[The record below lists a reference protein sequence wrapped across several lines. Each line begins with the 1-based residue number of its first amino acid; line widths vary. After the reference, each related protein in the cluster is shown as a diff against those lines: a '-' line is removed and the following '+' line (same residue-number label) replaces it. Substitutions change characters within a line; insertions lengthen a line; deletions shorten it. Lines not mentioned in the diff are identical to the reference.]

1 LLKGSTI
8 TAFVLTA
15 YDLPASMDYRLGMDY
30 AMLANLIKRLARQP
44 TAHDNKYTRGTVG
57 FVTGSDV
64 YPGAA
69 VLGVGAAQQTGVG
82 LVRYV
87 GPKRAADLVL
97 QSHPEVIA
105 ADRFSQAWP
114 AQAWVIG
121 SGISGTDDFQRA
133 NINDLLADP
142 RIAVVDAGAL
152 EILDFGTVSQSSLLL
167 TPHLGELI
175 RLLNKLTASHD
186 FTKERFKGLADV
198 RDAAALAARFTG
210 QTVLVKGNINVLAL
224 PLGQVIEV
232 GPTSVHLA
240 TAGSGDVLAGILGG
254 LAAANPELA
263 ETYWLDIATLGILL
277 HSEAA
282 VLAAKSGLVT
292 ASTISSGVAQILNER
307 LAG

>member
-1 LLKGSTI
+1 MVYRL
-8 TAFVLTA
+8 V
-15 YDLPASMDYRLGMDY
+15 MDYK
-30 AMLANLIKRLARQP
+30 MLANLIKRLARQP
-44 TAHDNKYTRGTVG
+44 NAQDNKYTRGTVG
-57 FVTGSDV
+57 FITGSEV

-69 VLGVGAAQQTGVG
+69 VLGVGAAQQTGIG

-87 GPKRAADLVL
+87 GPRRPADLVL
-97 QSHPEVIA
+97 QAHPEVIVSES
-105 ADRFSQAWP
+105 FTSSWP

-121 SGISGTDDFQRA
+121 SGISATDEFQSA
-133 NINDLLADP
+133 NIRDLLAEP
-142 RIAVVDAGAL
+142 KIAVVDAGAL
-152 EILDFGTVSQSSLLL
+152 EMVDFGAASKSSLLL

-175 RLLNKLTASHD
+175 RLLNKLTASND
-186 FTKERFKGLADV
+186 FTGERFKGLADV

-210 QTVLVKGNINVLAL
+210 QTVLVKGNTNVIAL
-224 PLGQVIEV
+224 PLGQVIDV
-232 GPTSVHLA
+232 GPTSAHLA

-263 ETYWLDIATLGILL
+263 ETYWVDIATLGILV

-282 VLAAKSGLVT
+282 NLAAKAGLVT

>member
-1 LLKGSTI
+1 
-8 TAFVLTA
+8 
-15 YDLPASMDYRLGMDY
+15 MDYLLDMDY
-30 AMLANLIKRLARQP
+30 TMLANLIKRLARQP
-44 TAHDNKYTRGTVG
+44 SAMDNKYSRGTVG
-57 FVTGSDV
+57 FITGSEV

-87 GPKRAADLVL
+87 GPRRAADLVL
-97 QSHPEVIA
+97 QSHPEVIVA
-105 ADRFSQAWP
+105 EHFAQAMP

-121 SGISGTDDFQRA
+121 SGISASDDFQAA
-133 NINDLLADP
+133 NIGNLLAEP

-152 EILDFGTVSQSSLLL
+152 DIIDFGSASKSSLLL

-175 RLLNKLTASHD
+175 RLLNKLTASND
-186 FTKERFKGLADV
+186 FTSDRFLGMADV

-210 QTVLVKGNINVLAL
+210 QTVLVKGNTNVLAL
-224 PLGQVIEV
+224 PLGQIIEV
-232 GPTSVHLA
+232 GPTSPHLA

-263 ETYWLDIATLGILL
+263 DTYWLDIATLGILL

-282 VLAAKSGLVT
+282 VLAAKRGLVT
-292 ASTISSGVAQILNER
+292 ASTISSGVAQIMNER

>member
-1 LLKGSTI
+1 
-8 TAFVLTA
+8 
-15 YDLPASMDYRLGMDY
+15 
-30 AMLANLIKRLARQP
+30 MLANLIKRLARQP
-44 TAHDNKYTRGTVG
+44 SAQDNKYTRGTVG
-57 FVTGSDV
+57 FITGSEV

-87 GPKRAADLVL
+87 GPRRSADLVL
-97 QSHPEVIA
+97 QSHPEVIVTE
-105 ADRFSQAWP
+105 RFSQALV

-121 SGISGTDDFQRA
+121 SGISATDELQSA
-133 NINDLLADP
+133 NLKDLFAES

-152 EILDFGTVSQSSLLL
+152 EILDFGSVSKSSLLL

-175 RLLNKLTASHD
+175 RFLNKLTASND
-186 FTKERFKGLADV
+186 FTSERFKGLADV

-210 QTVLVKGNINVLAL
+210 QTVLVKGNTNVLAM

-232 GPTSVHLA
+232 GPTSPYLA

-263 ETYWLDIATLGILL
+263 EANWLEIATLGIWL

-282 VLAAKSGLVT
+282 VLASMSGLVT
-292 ASTISSGVAQILNER
+292 ASTISSGVAQILKER

>member
-1 LLKGSTI
+1 
-8 TAFVLTA
+8 
-15 YDLPASMDYRLGMDY
+15 MDYRLDMDY
-30 AMLANLIKRLARQP
+30 TMLANLIKRLARQP
-44 TAHDNKYTRGTVG
+44 SAQDNKYTRGTVG
-57 FVTGSDV
+57 FITGSDM

-69 VLGVGAAQQTGVG
+69 VLGVAAAQQTGVG

-87 GPKRAADLVL
+87 GPRRAADLVL
-97 QSHPEVIA
+97 QSHPEVIVTEH
-105 ADRFSQAWP
+105 FSQAFP
-114 AQAWVIG
+114 AQAWVVG
-121 SGISGTDDFQRA
+121 SGISATDELQSG
-133 NINDLLADP
+133 NINDVFAEP

-152 EILDFGTVSQSSLLL
+152 EILDFGSVSKSSLLL

-175 RLLNKLTASHD
+175 RLLNKLTASND
-186 FTKERFKGLADV
+186 FTSERFKGLADV
-198 RDAAALAARFTG
+198 RDAAALASRFTG
-210 QTVLVKGNINVLAL
+210 QTVLVKGNTNVLAL

-232 GPTSVHLA
+232 GPTSPYLA

-263 ETYWLDIATLGILL
+263 ESYWLDIATLGILL

-292 ASTISSGVAQILNER
+292 ASTISSGIAQILNER